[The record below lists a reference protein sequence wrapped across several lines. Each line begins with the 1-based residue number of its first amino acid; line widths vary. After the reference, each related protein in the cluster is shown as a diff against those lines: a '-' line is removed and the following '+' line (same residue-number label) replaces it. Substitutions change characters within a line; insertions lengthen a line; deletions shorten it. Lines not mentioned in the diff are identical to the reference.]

1 MPFFAEPIERL
12 LEELEKLP
20 GVGPK
25 TAQRLAYF
33 ILTRETDDAQSLA
46 DAIVDAKTKIRQC
59 TRCFN
64 LTDQEECSVC
74 TDSGRDARSI
84 CVVEEPRDVV
94 ALERTHE
101 FRGLYHVLHGA
112 VSPIDNVGVED
123 IRAHELVERVQDG
136 QVTEVIIATNP
147 TLEGETTAT
156 ILSRL
161 LRPLGVKVTRLASG
175 LPMGGDLEYADEQT
189 LGRALTGR
197 REI

>member
-1 MPFFAEPIERL
+1 MAFFAQPIERL

-25 TAQRLAYF
+25 TAQRLAYWL
-33 ILTRETDDAQSLA
+33 LTREPEETAALAQAMVEARSR
-46 DAIVDAKTKIRQC
+46 IRRC
-59 TRCFN
+59 RTCFN
-64 LTDQEECSVC
+64 LTDTEQCWICS
-74 TDSGRDARSI
+74 DLGRDSSVI

-112 VSPIDNVGVED
+112 VSPIDNVSVDDLTVE
-123 IRAHELVERVQDG
+123 ALAARVREG
-136 QVTEVIIATNP
+136 GVTEVIVATNP

-156 ILSRL
+156 ILARM
-161 LRPLGVKVTRLASG
+161 LRPLGVAVTRLASG
-175 LPMGGDLEYADEQT
+175 LPMGGDLEFADEQT
-189 LGRALTGR
+189 LGRAITGR

>member
-1 MPFFAEPIERL
+1 MVFFAQPIERL

-25 TAQRLAYF
+25 TAQRLAYWL
-33 ILTRETDDAQSLA
+33 LTREPQETAALAQAMVEARSR
-46 DAIVDAKTKIRQC
+46 IRRC
-59 TRCFN
+59 RTCFN
-64 LTDQEECSVC
+64 LTDAEQCWICS
-74 TDSGRDARSI
+74 DPGRDSSVI

-112 VSPIDNVGVED
+112 VSPIDNVSVED
-123 IRAHELVERVQDG
+123 LTVDALVERVREG
-136 QVTEVIIATNP
+136 GVTEVIVATNP

-156 ILSRL
+156 ILARL
-161 LRPLGVKVTRLASG
+161 LRPLGVSVTRLASG
-175 LPMGGDLEYADEQT
+175 LPMGGDLEFADEQT